1 MSLVESGSM
10 MSNYQ
15 EESGREPSVDSD
27 GKSMSTMTENRWEAE
42 SYEDEQTSS
51 VKGGMYKNQQVYNE
65 YDEDQELETLDEQSQ
80 VE

>member
-27 GKSMSTMTENRWEAE
+27 GKSMSTVTENRWEAE

-51 VKGGMYKNQQVYNE
+51 VKDMYKNQQVYNE
-65 YDEDQELETLDEQSQ
+65 YDEDRELETLDEQSQ